1 MELKVGMYV
10 RLGRNQGIAKIDEYD
25 EEHSIYIL
33 DKCIADEWGEET
45 FELNKEDIIGEPS
58 FNIIDLIE
66 EGDYVNGYKVVN
78 FECTYFNGV
87 DRREEPKRIYV
98 IVENGKFEYENWI
111 KKDDIKSIV
120 TKEQFESLK
129 YKVSD

>member
-1 MELKVGMYV
+1 MKLKVGMYV

-25 EEHSIYIL
+25 EEYSIYSL

-45 FELNKEDIIGEPS
+45 FKLNEKDIIGEPS

-66 EGDYVNGYKVVN
+66 VGDYVNGNEVIQQYKP
-78 FECTYFNGV
+78 EGSYCL
-87 DRREEPKRIYV
+87 
-98 IVENGKFEYENWI
+98 WI
-111 KKDDIKSIV
+111 KLLNGESICNSKNIKSIV